1 VRVKQQQPQ
10 KAIVNKLSQD
20 ADITK

>member
-10 KAIVNKLSQD
+10 KAVVNKLSQD